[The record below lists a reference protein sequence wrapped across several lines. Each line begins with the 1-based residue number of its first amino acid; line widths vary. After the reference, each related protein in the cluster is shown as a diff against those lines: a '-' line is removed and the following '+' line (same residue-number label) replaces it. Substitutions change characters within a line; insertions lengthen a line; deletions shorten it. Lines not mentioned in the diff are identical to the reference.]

1 MLAFSPTLTT
11 LTTALSTSLTSYTAP
26 LDIIVV
32 SDNVTFVEVKSIGQ
46 VGMVAQKSIQ
56 LPPGDYLFVGKRK
69 GYVTIQVPVA
79 LRPGDSGRQI
89 TVIADEP
96 I

>member
-1 MLAFSPTLTT
+1 
-11 LTTALSTSLTSYTAP
+11 
-26 LDIIVV
+26 
-32 SDNVTFVEVKSIGQ
+32 
-46 VGMVAQKSIQ
+46 MVAQKSIQ